1 MRCSYGSQDSNLPR
15 SLERNSR
22 SERNYRSSRSHAR
35 IIDVLRL
42 LADKYGKSF
51 RNYVFNPKTNEV
63 NSYLLF
69 SLNGV
74 NVSGIK
80 GTETE
85 IEDGSKLLILS
96 ATGGG

>member
-1 MRCSYGSQDSNLPR
+1 MEVKIRIFRGPLGEIVGQ
-15 SLERNSR
+15 
-22 SERNYRSSRSHAR
+22 SEITVKAESHAR
-35 IIDVLRL
+35 IIDVLKL
-42 LADKYGKSF
+42 LADKYGKAF
-51 RNYVFNPKTNEV
+51 RDYVFNPKTNEV

-80 GTETE
+80 GIETE
-85 IEDGSKLLILS
+85 IKDGSELLILS

>member
-1 MRCSYGSQDSNLPR
+1 MEVKIRIFRGPLRDIVGQ
-15 SLERNSR
+15 
-22 SERNYRSSRSHAR
+22 SEITVQAESHAR

>member
-1 MRCSYGSQDSNLPR
+1 MEVKIRIFRGPL
-15 SLERNSR
+15 
-22 SERNYRSSRSHAR
+22 SEIVGQSEITVKAESHTR
-35 IIDVLRL
+35 IIDILKL

-51 RNYVFNPKTNEV
+51 RDYVFNPKTNEV

-74 NVSGIK
+74 NVSGMK
-80 GTETE
+80 GIETE
-85 IEDGSKLLILS
+85 IEDGNELLILS

>member
-1 MRCSYGSQDSNLPR
+1 M
-15 SLERNSR
+15 
-22 SERNYRSSRSHAR
+22 
-35 IIDVLRL
+35 V
-42 LADKYGKSF
+42 
-51 RNYVFNPKTNEV
+51 NPSGTMFLTQKTNEV

-85 IEDGSKLLILS
+85 IEEGSELLILS